1 MMLWMVASMLLSG
14 CLSVLMIFSMLLC
27 GCCVV
32 LGVASLCKLKELNED
47 LLVPRFDG
55 TVWDGL
61 HGKAYNT

>member
-1 MMLWMVASMLLSG
+1 
-14 CLSVLMIFSMLLC
+14 MLLC

-32 LGVASLCKLKELNED
+32 LGVASLCRLKELKHD

-55 TVWDGL
+55 TVSYGL